1 MPLIPW
7 KTLKKRVRAAILAR
21 IKTARNISMPASG
34 LSSWRNTLK
43 SAMDPSKARVMIGKV
58 IKRFTD
64 TQGTLDPA
72 RNKEWLAAHARS
84 LDAWLAKLDGGLQDE
99 MKEFMTHLK
108 RHANNVLT
116 SIPYDLGGGGGVPL
130 LYALTRIL
138 KPDNVVETGV
148 ASGFSSATFLAAME
162 KNGSGHLYS
171 SDFPYFRIPDPEK
184 YIGVVVEPQLKG
196 RWSLHVK
203 GDAENL
209 PAIVSAMK
217 GTIDLFHYDSDKSYD
232 GRLQAMDIIAPVLSH
247 DGIII
252 MDDIQD
258 NCFFHDL
265 VTQKDIKNWSVFSY
279 EGKYI
284 GVIGDIG

>member
-1 MPLIPW
+1 MEHLE
-7 KTLKKRVRAAILAR
+7 KTGFGLYCLA
-21 IKTARNISMPASG
+21 IKTARNSSMPAIG
-34 LSSWRNTLK
+34 LSSWSNTLK

-64 TQGTLDPA
+64 TQGTIDPA
-72 RNKEWLAAHARS
+72 QNKQWLAANARN
-84 LDAWLAKLDGGLQDE
+84 LDDWLLKLDGGLRAE
-99 MKEFMTHLK
+99 MQEFMGHLK
-108 RHANNVLT
+108 QHANNVLT
-116 SIPYDLGGGGGVPL
+116 AIPYDLGGGGGVPL

-148 ASGFSSATFLAAME
+148 ASGFSSATFLAAMD
-162 KNGSGHLYS
+162 KNASGHLYS

-184 YIGVVVEPQLKG
+184 YIGVVVEDHLKN

-203 GDAENL
+203 GDAANL
-209 PAIVSAMK
+209 PAIVAAIK
-217 GTIDLFHYDSDKSYD
+217 APIDLFHYDSDKSYD
-232 GRLQAMDIIAPVLSH
+232 GRMQAMDIIAPTLAT

-258 NCFFHDL
+258 NCFFHDV
-265 VTQKDIKNWSVFSY
+265 VTQKTVKDWSVFSY

>member
-1 MPLIPW
+1 
-7 KTLKKRVRAAILAR
+7 
-21 IKTARNISMPASG
+21 MPASG

-64 TQGTLDPA
+64 TQGTIDA
-72 RNKEWLAAHARS
+72 AQNKQWLAANARS
-84 LDAWLAKLDGGLQDE
+84 LDDWLVKLDLSLQAE
-99 MKEFMTHLK
+99 MKEFMVRLDG
-108 RHANNVLT
+108 HAKQVLT
-116 SIPYDLGGGGGVPL
+116 AIPYDLGGGGGVPL
-130 LYALTRIL
+130 LYALTCLR
-138 KPDNVVETGV
+138 KPENVVETGV

-184 YIGVVVEPQLKG
+184 YIGVVVEAHLKN
-196 RWSLHVK
+196 RWSLYVK
-203 GDAENL
+203 GDAKNL

-217 GTIDLFHYDSDKSYD
+217 APVDLFHYDSDKSYD
-232 GRLQAMDIIAPVLSH
+232 GRLQAMDIIAPALAT

-252 MDDIQD
+252 IDDIQD

-265 VTQKDIKNWSVFSY
+265 VTQKSIKDWSVFSY